1 MSDEE
6 SKPTKIIHGDYDKY
20 GIGSAVSSLC
30 GTTGCLLVVVI
41 IALLCTGN
49 FTAVVLSLAR

>member
-1 MSDEE
+1 MSDE
-6 SKPTKIIHGDYDKY
+6 KIIHGDYDKY

-30 GTTGCLLVVVI
+30 GTTGCLMVVFI

-49 FTAVVLSLAR
+49 FTAVVLSLVR